1 MTHELIQNI
10 YSVFSKYQL
19 NDKVTACYCDACMTA
34 EYSDY
39 LHQIPLKDLTADALY
54 VYIGCVGISEG
65 DCNDFK
71 YFLPRI
77 LELLYKDTESDDSSD
92 FYIFI
97 WGVLERID
105 YAIWKEEEQK
115 IFLNFFK
122 LYWDKV
128 KKHGDSELDDLSID
142 NVKKIVLKP
151 FAL

>member
-1 MTHELIQNI
+1 MTHDLIQNI

-19 NDKVTACYCDACMTA
+19 NDKVTACYCDICMTV

-39 LHQIPLKDLTADALY
+39 LHKMPLNELTADALN
-54 VYIGCVGISEG
+54 VYIACVGIDEG
-65 DCNDFK
+65 NCNDFK

-77 LELLYKDTESDDSSD
+77 LELLYKETDTADFSD

-105 YAIWKEEEQK
+105 YSTWEGDEQMVF
-115 IFLNFFK
+115 INFFEI
-122 LYWDKV
+122 YWNKV
-128 KKHGDSELDDLSID
+128 RKPEDPELSELTLENI
-142 NVKKIVLKP
+142 KRIVLKP